1 MELFS
6 ELENLSDRKAKPF
19 FDTIL
24 NTVVHFQYKLVVSA
38 TEVDS
43 NSFNPA
49 ISEGTINN
57 MILIVEAS
65 NSLQE
70 MIVVF
75 TDRDELIVF
84 HDDAKLFAGLGDFL
98 EPIKLPFGLSKGVDT
113 RLIPC
118 NFLKLLELG
127 QICFQELCQMLLE
140 RIKVVGEDLLEQVVE
155 LALTQRFVFEDL
167 LELVVVVLAE
177 QELVV
182 IEQETAAVYFLV
194 AECAIKCADVGS

>member
-1 MELFS
+1 MKLFS
-6 ELENLSDRKAKPF
+6 ELENLSDRKAEPF

-24 NTVVHFQYKLVVSA
+24 NSVMHFQYKLVVRA

-57 MILIVEAS
+57 MILIVEAPD
-65 NSLQE
+65 SLQE

-98 EPIKLPFGLSKGVDT
+98 EPIKLSFGLSKGVDA

-118 NFLKLLELG
+118 NFLKLLEFG
-127 QICFQELCQMLLE
+127 QISFQELLQMLFE
-140 RIKVVGEDLLEQVVE
+140 CIKVIGEDLLQQVVE
-155 LALTQRFVFEDL
+155 LALT
-167 LELVVVVLAE
+167 
-177 QELVV
+177 
-182 IEQETAAVYFLV
+182 
-194 AECAIKCADVGS
+194 